1 MKCILLSSIFLSI
14 SMLGFTQDTTFIDS
28 LLINKYQLEKDD
40 PVVAALDSM
49 FYYYQNLDPK
59 LTSEEFKNLNEHIS
73 REFNSEE
80 IKQKLLLLDEKT
92 PFSFPF
98 NSVTEEYIRM
108 YEKRTRSVAIFM
120 ARKEMYFPIFEELL
134 LKYKLPLEL
143 KYLPIVESALKP
155 TAESWAGAAG
165 LWQFMY
171 NTGKQYGLE
180 ANSYLDLR
188 KDPYKSTEA
197 ACKHLKKLFGIYGNW
212 ELALAAYNAGGGNV
226 NKAIRKS
233 GGKKTYW
240 EIYSYLPK
248 ETRGYVPAFVAINY
262 MMNYASDYGITAV
275 EPLASHSEIDTIH
288 IAHRLD
294 LAVAARALDI
304 EEDFLKFLNPT
315 YYHGI
320 VPENSGELCIYL
332 PKEKIGDFIVNRTS
346 ICETSRELHL
356 TYETNDASN
365 SVSGKKSKYRVRKG
379 DYLGKIAS
387 DNSCTVSELKKWN
400 NLRNDKLHIGQ
411 SLVVFKPIPV
421 TTVVKNSE
429 PKEDIEEEKPKEEKI
444 EVSTVVE
451 IIDTAKIEKTKMRE
465 YPPHSFLVYRVKNG
479 DSLVSIMN
487 QFPGL
492 TLQEL
497 KDHNDGLSA
506 ESMVEG
512 KEIKI
517 IQYDNQTEPTE

>member
-1 MKCILLSSIFLSI
+1 MCFGFSIF
-14 SMLGFTQDTTFIDS
+14 GYTQDTAFIDS
-28 LLINKYQLEKDD
+28 LLINKYQIEKDN

-49 FYYYQNLDPK
+49 LYFYQNLDSK
-59 LTSEEFKNLNEHIS
+59 LTTDEFKKLNNTTPKKFETD
-73 REFNSEE
+73 E
-80 IKQKLLLLDEKT
+80 IGQKLLLLDEKT
-92 PFSFPF
+92 PFSFEL

-108 YEKRTRSVAIFM
+108 YEKRKRSVSIFL
-120 ARKEMYFPIFEELL
+120 ARKEMYFPIFEEML

-171 NTGKQYGLE
+171 NTGKQYGLI

-212 ELALAAYNAGGGNV
+212 ELTLAAYNAGGGNV

-233 GGKKTYW
+233 GGKQTYW
-240 EIYSYLPK
+240 EIYSYLPR
-248 ETRGYVPAFVAINY
+248 ETRGYVPAFVAVNY

-275 EPLASHSEIDTIH
+275 EPLASHSQIDTVH
-288 IAHRLD
+288 VAHRLD
-294 LAVAARALDI
+294 LAVTARALDI
-304 EEDFLKFLNPT
+304 PEDFLKFLNPT
-315 YYHGI
+315 YYHGV

-332 PKEKIGDFIVNRTS
+332 PKEKMGDFIVNRTS

-356 TYETNDASN
+356 AYEANE
-365 SVSGKKSKYRVRKG
+365 VHRGSGKMTKYRVRKG
-379 DYLGKIAS
+379 DYLGKIAAENGCSVS
-387 DNSCTVSELKKWN
+387 DLKKWN
-400 NLRNDKLHIGQ
+400 NLRSDRLRIGQ
-411 SLVVFKPIPV
+411 SLVVLKPLPKVSVTKNPEPKVEILNEATEKERKIAEEIDTVKINPPPIPEY
-421 TTVVKNSE
+421 TPHTFILYKVK
-429 PKEDIEEEKPKEEKI
+429 
-444 EVSTVVE
+444 
-451 IIDTAKIEKTKMRE
+451 ID
-465 YPPHSFLVYRVKNG
+465 

-492 TLQEL
+492 SL
-497 KDHNDGLSA
+497 KDLKQHNQNLTA
-506 ESMVEG
+506 ESLIEG

-517 IQYDNQTEPTE
+517 IRYD

>member
-1 MKCILLSSIFLSI
+1 MKSFILGSLCLGLSIF
-14 SMLGFTQDTTFIDS
+14 GFAQDTTFIDS
-28 LLINKYQLEKDD
+28 LLVNKYQLEKDN

-49 FYYYQNLDPK
+49 LYFYQNLDTALTTDEFRNLTNQSPK
-59 LTSEEFKNLNEHIS
+59 TTNTEEL
-73 REFNSEE
+73 
-80 IKQKLLLLDEKT
+80 KQKLLLLDEKT
-92 PFSFPF
+92 PFAFQL

-108 YEKRTRSVAIFM
+108 YEKRKRSVAIFL

-134 LKYKLPLEL
+134 LKHKLPLEL

-233 GGKKTYW
+233 GGKRTYW

-248 ETRGYVPAFVAINY
+248 ETRGYVPAFVAVNY

-275 EPLASHSEIDTIH
+275 EPLATHSQIDTVH
-288 IAHRLD
+288 VAHRLD
-294 LAVAARALDI
+294 LTVTARALDI
-304 EEDFLKFLNPT
+304 PEDFLKFLNPT
-315 YYHGI
+315 YYHGV

-332 PKEKIGDFIVNRTS
+332 PKEKVGEFIVNRTS

-356 TYETNDASN
+356 AYESN
-365 SVSGKKSKYRVRKG
+365 EVQRESGKMAKYRVRKG
-379 DYLGKIAS
+379 DYLGKIAAANGCS
-387 DNSCTVSELKKWN
+387 VSELKKWN
-400 NLRNDKLHIGQ
+400 NLRSDNLRIGQ
-411 SLVVFKPIPV
+411 SLVVLKPLPKVTKKKIP
-421 TTVVKNSE
+421 E
-429 PKEDIEEEKPKEEKI
+429 PKAESVKKAPAKEKTRTENIDTLTKI
-444 EVSTVVE
+444 PPAVVE
-451 IIDTAKIEKTKMRE
+451 LS
-465 YPPHSFLVYRVKNG
+465 PHSFVLYKVKNG

-492 TLQEL
+492 SL
-497 KDHNDGLSA
+497 KDLKQHNHNLTA
-506 ESMVEG
+506 ESLIEG

-517 IQYDNQTEPTE
+517 IRYD

>member
-1 MKCILLSSIFLSI
+1 MKPVLFSLFCFGFSFLGI
-14 SMLGFTQDTTFIDS
+14 TQDTAFIDS

-49 FYYYQNLDPK
+49 LYFYQNLDPK
-59 LTSEEFKNLNEHIS
+59 LTSEKFKQTDDKLSKEFS
-73 REFNSEE
+73 TEE
-80 IKQKLLLLDEKT
+80 IRQKLLLLDEKT
-92 PFSFPF
+92 PFSFPL

-108 YEKRTRSVAIFM
+108 YEQRKKSIAIFM
-120 ARKEMYFPIFEELL
+120 ARKEMYFPIFEALL

-180 ANSYLDLR
+180 VNSYLDLR

-197 ACKHLKKLFGIYGNW
+197 ACKHLKKLHKIYGNW

-233 GGKKTYW
+233 GGKTTYW

-248 ETRGYVPAFVAINY
+248 ETRGYVPAFIAVNY
-262 MMNYASDYGITAV
+262 MMNYANDYGIAAV
-275 EPLASHSEIDTIH
+275 EPLASHSEIDTVH
-288 IAHRLD
+288 VAHRLD
-294 LAVAARALDI
+294 LTVTARALDI
-304 EEDFLKFLNPT
+304 PADFLKYLNPT

-332 PKEKIGDFIVNRTS
+332 PKEKVGEFLVNRTL
-346 ICETSRELHL
+346 ICETSKELHL
-356 TYETNDASN
+356 AYETNEASN

-387 DNSCTVSELKKWN
+387 ANGCSVSELMKWN
-400 NLRNDKLHIGQ
+400 NLKSDKLHIGQ
-411 SLVVFKPIPV
+411 SLVVFKPIPK
-421 TTVVKNSE
+421 VKVEQS
-429 PKEDIEEEKPKEEKI
+429 PKPKEKEEVEEEQEEEVEETKEAIEKI
-444 EVSTVVE
+444 VEKKDTTKTEETVV
-451 IIDTAKIEKTKMRE
+451 TE
-465 YPPHSFLVYRVKNG
+465 YAPHSFILYKVKSG
-479 DSLVSIMN
+479 DSLVSIIN

-492 TLQEL
+492 SLKEL
-497 KDHNDGLSA
+497 KDHNKGLTA
-506 ESMVEG
+506 ESLVEG

-517 IQYDNQTEPTE
+517 IQYD